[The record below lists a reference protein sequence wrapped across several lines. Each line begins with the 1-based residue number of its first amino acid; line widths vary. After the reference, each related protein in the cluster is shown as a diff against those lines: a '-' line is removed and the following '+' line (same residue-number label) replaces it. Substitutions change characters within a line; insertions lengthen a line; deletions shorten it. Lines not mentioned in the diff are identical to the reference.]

1 MDITNDKSSRF
12 LIPNFEKKDSK
23 SNSKKEKQLKYA
35 KILDGDLERLGFFA
49 VFNNPDK
56 PKESFVELMESHNQ
70 EREKV
75 WTSIDT
81 IYKEKISRFTTRIQ
95 QLESLLNDEKANINE
110 HKINSTESKQ
120 KELEELK
127 KTSDQLPIPK
137 TFRLALKKKIF
148 SFY

>member
-56 PKESFVELMESHNQ
+56 PKESFVELMESHKKSRKSLKFD
-70 EREKV
+70 EIAASWDRAKV
-75 WTSIDT
+75 SL
-81 IYKEKISRFTTRIQ
+81 RFTACLVTVG
-95 QLESLLNDEKANINE
+95 K
-110 HKINSTESKQ
+110 
-120 KELEELK
+120 
-127 KTSDQLPIPK
+127 
-137 TFRLALKKKIF
+137 
-148 SFY
+148 